1 MSRWLRGLGTVVLV
15 LGLTTAAVAGW
26 HLTRDTVFADAAA
39 AYARHPEHPL
49 FEVDYYRAAAWHYGL
64 IAFVAGGLLIGL
76 IAGSALL
83 GLGTVLHRLPRR

>member
-1 MSRWLRGLGTVVLV
+1 M
-15 LGLTTAAVAGW
+15 
-26 HLTRDTVFADAAA
+26 
-39 AYARHPEHPL
+39 
-49 FEVDYYRAAAWHYGL
+49 

>member
-26 HLTRDTVFADAAA
+26 HLTRDTAFADAAA

-49 FEVDYYRAAAWHYGL
+49 FEADYYRAAAWHYGL